1 MDDIRL
7 QELLNIIRRNDERF
21 LLEIYTY
28 AAMLEKAIFNKNK

>member
-1 MDDIRL
+1 MNNIRL

-28 AAMLEKAIFNKNK
+28 AVVHERNINKK